1 MNRLTAAVRSEYP
14 PEFETSGFLK
24 GVAFTAVPLQQLITG
39 DLRPALL
46 VLSGA
51 VGLVLLIACVN
62 LANLLLA
69 RASTRP
75 REMAVRLALGSS
87 RGRVLQQT
95 LTESVVWAFPGGL
108 AGVAVTWLAVRTLNA
123 SKPTVLAPYPPIE
136 VDFRVLLFS
145 LALTFVTGMVFGMAP
160 ALAAVGTRIQ
170 EALKS
175 AGYSQ
180 SRGPSA
186 SRFRRLL
193 VVAELSVSLVL
204 LIGSGLLARSFLN
217 LAHVPLGFS
226 ADRLLTFRVRL
237 SPGKYTTAQG
247 ETQYFKDVLD
257 RLTRIPSVRS
267 AALASNIPL
276 SNDFYGGFTF
286 QVEGRPKLP
295 LADYPDTNSVVV
307 SPEFFHTMGIPLR
320 SGSLFDT
327 GPRGA
332 DQILVNE
339 AFARKFF
346 PGEDPIGRTLDIG
359 ARQDLHWTVIGI
371 VGDIRTVTLGAE
383 PAPLAYRY
391 ARETGRDMGLV
402 VETNADPR
410 SAIAAVEQQVHTV
423 DPDQPMVDV
432 KTMDQ
437 RVDDALS
444 PERFSLILIGT
455 FAAIA
460 VILAAAGVYGVMSY
474 LVARRT
480 REIGIRI
487 AMGASPAAVVR
498 LILGE
503 SLALSLL
510 AIAVGL
516 GGAWWLTSYV
526 ESLLYGVVPLD
537 AATFAATS
545 AILAL
550 IVAAASLGP
559 AYRASQVDPIH
570 ALQEE

>member
-1 MNRLTAAVRSEYP
+1 
-14 PEFETSGFLK
+14 
-24 GVAFTAVPLQQLITG
+24 LITG

-46 VLSGA
+46 MLSGA

-87 RGRVLQQT
+87 RSRVLQQT

-108 AGVAVTWLAVRTLNA
+108 AGVALTWLAVNALNA
-123 SKPTVLAPYPPIE
+123 SKPSVLAPYPPIV
-136 VDFRVLLFS
+136 VDLRVLLFS
-145 LALTFVTGMVFGMAP
+145 LALTLATGMVFGMAP
-160 ALAAVGTRIQ
+160 ALAAAGTRIQ
-170 EALKS
+170 DALKS

-180 SRGPSA
+180 SRGPTA

-204 LIGSGLLARSFLN
+204 LIGAGLLARSFLN
-217 LAHVPLGFS
+217 LAHVRLGFD
-226 ADRLLTFRVRL
+226 ADRLLTFRIRL
-237 SPGKYTTAQG
+237 SPGKYTTPQDQ
-247 ETQYFKDVLD
+247 TQYFKDVLD
-257 RLTRIPSVRS
+257 RVTRVPSVRS

-286 QVEGRPKLP
+286 QVEGRAKVP
-295 LADYPDTNSVVV
+295 LADYPDSNSVFV
-307 SPEFFHTMGIPLR
+307 SQEFFHTMGIPLR
-320 SGSLFDT
+320 SGRLFDSD
-327 GPRGA
+327 PRAA
-332 DQILVNE
+332 DQIVVNE

-346 PGEDPIGRTLDIG
+346 PGEDPVGRTLDIG

-371 VGDIRTVTLGAE
+371 VGDIRAVTLGTE
-383 PAPLAYRY
+383 PSPLAYRF
-391 ARETGRDMGLV
+391 AANTGRDMGV
-402 VETNADPR
+402 IVETPADPR
-410 SAIAAVEQQVHTV
+410 TAISAVEQQVHAV

-432 KTMDQ
+432 KTMQQ
-437 RVDDALS
+437 RVEAALS

-460 VILAAAGVYGVMSY
+460 VVLAAAGVYGVMSY

-487 AMGASPAAVVR
+487 AMGASPSAVVR

-503 SLALSLL
+503 SLALSLA

-516 GGAWWLTSYV
+516 AGAWWLTAYV

-537 AATFAATS
+537 AATFAITS

-550 IVAAASLGP
+550 IVTASSLAP
-559 AYRASQVDPIH
+559 AYRASRVDPIH